1 MNDSIGGNVY
11 VIEPSP
17 NQWTRRK
24 AYCRRE
30 GVWKSNNEGTTRQ
43 FKEDAVRLLNSS
55 GKSGP
60 DIEKE
65 LGIGQGQLYRWK
77 RELGQESDGVKAF
90 PGKGNPRDAE
100 IARLKKELAI
110 VTEEREILR
119 KAVVI
124 FSKPKN
130 KSISS

>member
-1 MNDSIGGNVY
+1 M
-11 VIEPSP
+11 EK
-17 NQWTRRK
+17 QQRRK
-24 AYCRRE
+24 Y
-30 GVWKSNNEGTTRQ
+30 TRQ

-90 PGKGNPRDAE
+90 PGKGNPRDVE
-100 IARLKKELAI
+100 IARLKRELAI

-124 FSKPKN
+124 VSKPKN
-130 KSISS
+130 KSFGS

>member
-1 MNDSIGGNVY
+1 M
-11 VIEPSP
+11 EK
-17 NQWTRRK
+17 QQRRK
-24 AYCRRE
+24 Y
-30 GVWKSNNEGTTRQ
+30 TRQ

-65 LGIGQGQLYRWK
+65 LGIGKGQLYRWK
-77 RELGQESDGVKAF
+77 RELEQEGDGVKAF
-90 PGKGNPRDAE
+90 PGKGNPRDVE

-124 FSKPKN
+124 FSKPKT
-130 KSISS
+130 KSFGS